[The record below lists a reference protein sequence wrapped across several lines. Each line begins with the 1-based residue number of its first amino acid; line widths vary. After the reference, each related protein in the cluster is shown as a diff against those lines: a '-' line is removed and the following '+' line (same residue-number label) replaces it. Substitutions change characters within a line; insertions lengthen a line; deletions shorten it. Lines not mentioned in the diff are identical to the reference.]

1 MTSACHR
8 FLDRYFQLSAN
19 RTSVQTEI
27 LAGLTTFMTL
37 SYIIFVQPTI
47 LASAGMEAGAVLT
60 ATCLAS
66 AFATMVMGLYAN
78 YPIALAPAMGHN
90 VFFAFIVCGA
100 ATAGGMGLP
109 WQTAL
114 AAVFVSGVIFLFLAQ
129 YGFRERLLNAVPTC
143 LKHAIAVG
151 IGLLIAFIGL
161 QWAGIVVGRPGTL
174 LGLGDLKSAPV
185 VLALGGLV
193 ITAVLLARGIPGHIL
208 WGILLTTLAGL
219 ALGFVQYSGLVS
231 APPSLAP
238 TFLQLNVGGL
248 LSTAGA
254 TAVVLFFLL
263 ALFDTIG
270 TLVGVSE
277 RAGFLTNGR
286 LPRAEKALA
295 ADAAGMTAG
304 ALLGTSTIT
313 SYVESAAGVSVGG
326 RTGLANLATAGC
338 FVLALWFAPLAGM
351 VAGGIE
357 TTAGLRLYPMI
368 APALIIVGS
377 VMIRG
382 IKEIGWEDPTEAIP
396 AFLTILLMPLTVSI
410 TDGITFGLVAY
421 TCLKLITGRQQEAH
435 WLVHLMAGILL
446 LRYLLV

>member
-1 MTSACHR
+1 V
-8 FLDRYFQLSAN
+8 
-19 RTSVQTEI
+19 RTEV

-47 LASAGMEAGAVLT
+47 LASAGMDPGAVLV
-60 ATCLAS
+60 ATCVAS
-66 AFATMVMGLYAN
+66 AFATLIMGLYAN

-100 ATAGGMGLP
+100 VTAGGMGLP

-114 AAVFVSGVIFLFLAQ
+114 AAVFISGVIFLLLAQ
-129 YGFRERLLNAVPTC
+129 YGFRERLLNAVPPC

-219 ALGFVQYSGLVS
+219 ALGLVHYSGLVS

-238 TFLQLNVGGL
+238 TFLQLDVAGL
-248 LSTAGA
+248 LSPAGA

-277 RAGFLTNGR
+277 RAGFLTNGQ
-286 LPRAEKALA
+286 LPRAEKALV

-338 FVLALWFAPLAGM
+338 FVLALWFSPLAGM

-357 TTAGLRLYPMI
+357 TAGGLRLYPMI

-377 VMIRG
+377 IMMRG
-382 IKEIGWEDPTEAIP
+382 IKDIGWEDPTEAVP

-421 TCLKLITGRQQEAH
+421 TCLKVITGRQREAH
-435 WLVHLMAGILL
+435 WLVHLMAGLLL